1 MYELVNKELVIE
13 EINRGAEM
21 WCVDIPTQRV
31 MACSDMSL
39 QAIRSFI
46 TKPEAMFFKGTTS
59 E

>member
-1 MYELVNKELVIE
+1 MYEMVSKEKVIE
-13 EINRGAEM
+13 ELNRGVEM
-21 WCVDIPTQRV
+21 WCIDIPTLRV
-31 MACSDMSL
+31 MKCAEMNL